1 MSLDTDVREFISPP
15 GKLMQFFCRSR
26 DKWKRKCQAAKQQNK
41 LLNNQT
47 RAVEQSRDRWRQ
59 LAQQRARRI
68 AELEEQLKKK
78 RAAAC

>member
-15 GKLMQFFCRSR
+15 GKLMRFFCRSR

-59 LAQQRARRI
+59 LAQQRAKRI